1 MRILIL
7 SVTAGE
13 GHNAMGKALIN
24 AAQAHDH
31 ETQMLDYFKDV
42 CPLRAFF
49 AQPFY
54 FFFLQHFPKWC
65 HKTYV
70 KMQNRDVTKFPSKLT
85 AFSYMTS
92 SKKANNRLL
101 KTIQEYQ
108 PDMIYCTHVYTANVV
123 AKLKENGYIKVPTFY
138 IVSDYVTHPYT
149 ETAAKIDYILTPCH
163 EVEPTLLK
171 MKFQKTQFLP
181 FGITVDP
188 KFSIKHDRTR
198 LAQAIGIKPELFTI
212 LMISGAVGF
221 GQTIELIENIEKNN
235 LKVQIIV
242 VNGLNKDAKDKI
254 NAFIAKNGIKNIIN
268 YGYVNNVHELMAVS
282 DVMIGKLGGVGITE
296 AFNMGLPIICP
307 TIAPF
312 QEYDNGVYLEK
323 LGCIINAKNI
333 ENTIAAV
340 KLLSNNVDKIKSM
353 KKSVRYIARP
363 NATTDL
369 LNFMEEIYYAR
380 K

>member
-1 MRILIL
+1 
-7 SVTAGE
+7 
-13 GHNAMGKALIN
+13 
-24 AAQAHDH
+24 
-31 ETQMLDYFKDV
+31 
-42 CPLRAFF
+42 
-49 AQPFY
+49 
-54 FFFLQHFPKWC
+54 
-65 HKTYV
+65 
-70 KMQNRDVTKFPSKLT
+70 
-85 AFSYMTS
+85 
-92 SKKANNRLL
+92 
-101 KTIQEYQ
+101 
-108 PDMIYCTHVYTANVV
+108 
-123 AKLKENGYIKVPTFY
+123 
-138 IVSDYVTHPYT
+138 
-149 ETAAKIDYILTPCH
+149 
-163 EVEPTLLK
+163 
-171 MKFQKTQFLP
+171 
-181 FGITVDP
+181 
-188 KFSIKHDRTR
+188 
-198 LAQAIGIKPELFTI
+198 
-212 LMISGAVGF
+212 MISGAVGF